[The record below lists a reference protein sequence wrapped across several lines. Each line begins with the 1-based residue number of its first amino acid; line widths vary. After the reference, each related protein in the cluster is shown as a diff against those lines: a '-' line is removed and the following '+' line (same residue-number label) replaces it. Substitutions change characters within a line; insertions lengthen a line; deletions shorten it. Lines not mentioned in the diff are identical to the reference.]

1 MHAPEFST
9 CEFYWAY
16 ADCEDLMDMTE
27 AMLKG
32 EGDYLPSEKTDEMAL
47 TLYARTF
54 WLSRL

>member
-1 MHAPEFST
+1 
-9 CEFYWAY
+9 
-16 ADCEDLMDMTE
+16 MTE

-47 TLYARTF
+47 TLYPRTF